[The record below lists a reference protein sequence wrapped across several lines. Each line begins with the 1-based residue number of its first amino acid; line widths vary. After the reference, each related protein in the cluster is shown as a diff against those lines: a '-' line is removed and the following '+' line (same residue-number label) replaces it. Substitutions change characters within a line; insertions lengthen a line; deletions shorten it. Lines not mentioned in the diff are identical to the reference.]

1 MFSIKRVVERAVER
15 ALGAKQ
21 YNQDV
26 GRVLEDFAGKL
37 TIHSIAN
44 GYLITG
50 HNTRPTYCADHVAVA
65 EFIVAHA
72 TRSKMGLT
80 ATTQMDLFENAASAG
95 KFMSANSIPYSG
107 TIGKLDGHVLIKS
120 KPDYL

>member
-1 MFSIKRVVERAVER
+1 MFSIKRMVERAVER

-21 YNQDV
+21 YNQEVSRSIDDY
-26 GRVLEDFAGKL
+26 EGKL
-37 TIHSIAN
+37 TVHSIAN

-50 HNTRPTYCADHVAVA
+50 NNTRPTYCTDHVAVA

-72 TRSKMGLT
+72 TRNKMGLT
-80 ATTQMDLFENAASAG
+80 TGTQMDLFENAIRAG
-95 KFMSANSIPYSG
+95 KVMSSIPYSG
-107 TIGKLDGHVLIKS
+107 TIGTLDGHVHIKS

>member
-1 MFSIKRVVERAVER
+1 MFSIKRMVERAVER
-15 ALGAKQ
+15 ALGTKQ

-26 GRVLEDFAGKL
+26 DRAVEDFAGKL
-37 TIHSIAN
+37 TVHSIAN

-65 EFIVAHA
+65 EFVVAHA

-80 ATTQMDLFENAASAG
+80 ATTQMDMFDTVAKAKGLMNSA
-95 KFMSANSIPYSG
+95 SIPYSG
-107 TIGKLDGHVLIKS
+107 TIGTLDGHVHIKS